1 MRLFS
6 HRTDIKMILKAV
18 IFDLDGTLIDTTE
31 EISHIFNELLHL
43 NGFPKRDRQFYKTN
57 IGNGVE
63 DLLSKS
69 LPEEYDEDLSTLL
82 TQVKKIY
89 AENLNKRSKV
99 FDGMLEVLGLLKS
112 NQVDIGV
119 ITNKMHRLAV
129 RCVDKFFQGYEIKT
143 MGAEHLYPRKPNPE
157 SALVMASDFGHLPS
171 EMLFIGD
178 SSVDITTARNAG
190 MIPIGVLW
198 GNGTRSQL
206 KNAGADILFE
216 TTKDLEK
223 YIRRL

>member
-1 MRLFS
+1 
-6 HRTDIKMILKAV
+6 MILKAV

-31 EISHIFNELLHL
+31 EIGYIFNELLYL

-69 LPEEYDEDLSTLL
+69 LPEEYNGDFSSLL
-82 TQVKKIY
+82 VQVKEIY
-89 AENLNKRSKV
+89 AENLNKRSTV
-99 FDGMLEVLGLLKS
+99 FDGMLEVLGLLKT
-112 NQVDIGV
+112 NQVDIGI
-119 ITNKMHRLAV
+119 ITNKMHHLAV
-129 RCVDKFFQGYEIKT
+129 RCVDKFFQGYQIKT
-143 MGAEHLYPRKPNPE
+143 IGAEHIHPRKPNPE

-198 GNGTRSQL
+198 GNGTRSQ
-206 KNAGADILFE
+206 
-216 TTKDLEK
+216 
-223 YIRRL
+223 

>member
-1 MRLFS
+1 M
-6 HRTDIKMILKAV
+6 TLKAV
-18 IFDLDGTLIDTTE
+18 IFDLDGTLIDSTA
-31 EISHIFNELLHL
+31 EIHYIFNELLHL
-43 NGFPKRDRQFYKTN
+43 NGFPKRDRQFYKTS
-57 IGNGVE
+57 IGKGVE

-69 LPEEYDEDLSTLL
+69 LPEDYNGDFSSLL
-82 TQVKKIY
+82 VQVKELY

-99 FDGMLEVLGLLKS
+99 FDGMLDVLGLLKS

-119 ITNKMHRLAV
+119 ITNKMHHLAV
-129 RCVDKFFQGYEIKT
+129 RCVDKFFQGYQIKT
-143 MGAEHLYPRKPNPE
+143 TGAEHIHPRKPNPE

-206 KNAGADILFE
+206 KNAGAEFLFE
-216 TTKDLEK
+216 TTKDLK
-223 YIRRL
+223 RYIRSL

>member
-1 MRLFS
+1 
-6 HRTDIKMILKAV
+6 MILKAV

-31 EISHIFNELLHL
+31 EIGYIFNELLHL

-69 LPEEYDEDLSTLL
+69 LPEEYNGDFSSLL
-82 TQVKKIY
+82 VQVKEIY
-89 AENLNKRSKV
+89 AENLNKRSTV
-99 FDGMLEVLGLLKS
+99 FDGIFDVLELLKT
-112 NQVDIGV
+112 NQVDIGI
-119 ITNKMHRLAV
+119 ITNKMHHLAV
-129 RCVDKFFQGYEIKT
+129 RCVDKFFQGYQIKT
-143 MGAEHLYPRKPNPE
+143 MGAEYLFPRKPNPE
-157 SALVMASDFGHLPS
+157 SALAMASDFAHLPS

>member
-1 MRLFS
+1 
-6 HRTDIKMILKAV
+6 MILKAV

-31 EISHIFNELLHL
+31 EIGYIFNEFLYL

-69 LPEEYDEDLSTLL
+69 LPEEYNGDFSSLL
-82 TQVKKIY
+82 VQVKEIY
-89 AENLNKRSKV
+89 AENLNQRSTV
-99 FDGMLEVLGLLKS
+99 FDGMFDVLELLKT
-112 NQVDIGV
+112 NQVDIGI
-119 ITNKMHRLAV
+119 ITNKMHHLAV
-129 RCVDKFFQGYEIKT
+129 RCVDKFFQDYQIKT
-143 MGAEHLYPRKPNPE
+143 MGAEHLFPRKPNPE
-157 SALVMASDFGHLPS
+157 SALAMASDFGHLPS

-216 TTKDLEK
+216 TTKDLKK

>member
-1 MRLFS
+1 
-6 HRTDIKMILKAV
+6 MILKAV
-18 IFDLDGTLIDTTE
+18 IFDLDGTLIDSTA
-31 EISHIFNELLHL
+31 EIHYIFNELLHL
-43 NGFPKRDRQFYKTN
+43 NGFPKRDRQFYKTS
-57 IGNGVE
+57 IGKGVE
-63 DLLSKS
+63 DLLLKS
-69 LPEEYDEDLSTLL
+69 LPEDYNGDFSSLL
-82 TQVKKIY
+82 VQVKEIY

-99 FDGMLEVLGLLKS
+99 FDGMLDVLGLLKS

-119 ITNKMHRLAV
+119 ITNKMHHLAV
-129 RCVDKFFQGYEIKT
+129 RCVDKFFQGYQIKT
-143 MGAEHLYPRKPNPE
+143 MGAEHIHPRKPNPE

-206 KNAGADILFE
+206 KNAGAEFLFE
-216 TTKDLEK
+216 TTKDLK
-223 YIRRL
+223 RYIRSL

>member
-1 MRLFS
+1 M
-6 HRTDIKMILKAV
+6 KLKAV

-31 EISHIFNELLHL
+31 EIGYIFNELLHL

-69 LPEEYDEDLSTLL
+69 LPEEYNGDFSSLL
-82 TQVKKIY
+82 VQVKEIY
-89 AENLNKRSKV
+89 AENLNKRSTV
-99 FDGMLEVLGLLKS
+99 FDGMFDVLELLKT
-112 NQVDIGV
+112 NQVDIGI
-119 ITNKMHRLAV
+119 ITNKMHHLAV
-129 RCVDKFFQGYEIKT
+129 RCVDKFFQGYQIKT
-143 MGAEHLYPRKPNPE
+143 MGAEYLFPRKPNPE
-157 SALVMASDFGHLPS
+157 SALAMASDFGHLPS

-178 SSVDITTARNAG
+178 SSVDIKTARNAG
-190 MIPIGVLW
+190 IIPIGVLW

-216 TTKDLEK
+216 TTKDLKK

>member
-1 MRLFS
+1 
-6 HRTDIKMILKAV
+6 MILKAV

-31 EISHIFNELLHL
+31 EIGYIFNELLHL

-69 LPEEYDEDLSTLL
+69 LPEEYNGDFSSLL
-82 TQVKKIY
+82 VQVKEIY
-89 AENLNKRSKV
+89 AENLNERSTV
-99 FDGMLEVLGLLKS
+99 FDGMFDVLELLKT
-112 NQVDIGV
+112 NQVDIGI
-119 ITNKMHRLAV
+119 ITNKMHHLAV
-129 RCVDKFFQGYEIKT
+129 RCVDKFFQGYQIKT
-143 MGAEHLYPRKPNPE
+143 MGAEYLFPRKPNPE
-157 SALVMASDFGHLPS
+157 SALAMASDFGHLPS

-216 TTKDLEK
+216 TTKDLKK

>member
-1 MRLFS
+1 
-6 HRTDIKMILKAV
+6 MIIKAV

-31 EISHIFNELLHL
+31 EIGYIFNELLNL

-82 TQVKKIY
+82 IQVKKIY

-99 FDGMLEVLGLLKS
+99 FDGMLDVLGLLKS

-119 ITNKMHRLAV
+119 ITNKMHHLAV
-129 RCVDKFFQGYEIKT
+129 RCVDKFFQGYQIKT
-143 MGAEHLYPRKPNPE
+143 MGAEYLFPRKPNPE
-157 SALVMASDFGHLPS
+157 SALAMANDFGHLPS

-178 SSVDITTARNAG
+178 SSVDIKTARNAG
-190 MIPIGVLW
+190 IIPIGVLW

-206 KNAGADILFE
+206 KNAGADIIFE
-216 TTKDLEK
+216 STKDLKK

>member
-1 MRLFS
+1 
-6 HRTDIKMILKAV
+6 MILKAV

-31 EISHIFNELLHL
+31 EIGYIFNELLHL

-69 LPEEYDEDLSTLL
+69 LPEEYNGDFSSLL
-82 TQVKKIY
+82 VQVKEIY
-89 AENLNKRSKV
+89 AENLNKRSTV
-99 FDGMLEVLGLLKS
+99 FDGMFDVLELLKT
-112 NQVDIGV
+112 NQVDIGI
-119 ITNKMHRLAV
+119 ITNKMHHLAV
-129 RCVDKFFQGYEIKT
+129 RCVDKFFQGYQIKT
-143 MGAEHLYPRKPNPE
+143 MGAEYLFPRKPNPE
-157 SALVMASDFGHLPS
+157 SALAMASDFGHLPS

-216 TTKDLEK
+216 TTKDLKK

>member
-1 MRLFS
+1 
-6 HRTDIKMILKAV
+6 MILKAV

-31 EISHIFNELLHL
+31 EISHIFNELLYL
-43 NGFPKRDRQFYKTN
+43 NGFPKRDRHFYKTN

-69 LPEEYDEDLSTLL
+69 LPEEYDEDISSLL
-82 TQVKKIY
+82 IQVKKIY

-112 NQVDIGV
+112 NQLNIGI
-119 ITNKMHRLAV
+119 ITNKMHHLAV
-129 RCVDKFFQGYEIKT
+129 RCVDKFFQGYQIKT
-143 MGAEHLYPRKPNPE
+143 MGAEYLYPRKPNPE
-157 SALVMASDFGHLPS
+157 SALAMANDFGHLPS

-190 MIPIGVLW
+190 MTPIGVLW

-216 TTKDLEK
+216 TTKDLKK

>member
-1 MRLFS
+1 
-6 HRTDIKMILKAV
+6 MILKAV
-18 IFDLDGTLIDTTE
+18 IFDLDGTLIDSTA
-31 EISHIFNELLHL
+31 EIHYIFNELLHL
-43 NGFPKRDRQFYKTN
+43 NGLPKRDRQFFKTN

-69 LPEEYDEDLSTLL
+69 LPEDYNGDFSSLL
-82 TQVKKIY
+82 VQVKEIY
-89 AENLNKRSKV
+89 AENLNKRSTV
-99 FDGMLEVLGLLKS
+99 FDGMFDVLELLKT
-112 NQVDIGV
+112 NQVDIGI
-119 ITNKMHRLAV
+119 ITNKMHHLAV
-129 RCVDKFFQGYEIKT
+129 RCVDKFFQGYQIKT
-143 MGAEHLYPRKPNPE
+143 IGAEHIHPRKPNPE
-157 SALVMASDFGHLPS
+157 SALVMASDFGHLTS

-178 SSVDITTARNAG
+178 SSVDIKTARNAG

-216 TTKDLEK
+216 TTKDLKK

>member
-1 MRLFS
+1 
-6 HRTDIKMILKAV
+6 MILKAV

-31 EISHIFNELLHL
+31 EISHIFNELLRL
-43 NGFPKRDRQFYKTN
+43 NGFPKRDCQFYKTN

-119 ITNKMHRLAV
+119 ITNKMHHLAV
-129 RCVDKFFQGYEIKT
+129 RCVDKFFQGYQIKT
-143 MGAEHLYPRKPNPE
+143 MGAEHIHPRKPNPD
-157 SALVMASDFGHLPS
+157 SALAMASDFGHLPS

-216 TTKDLEK
+216 TTKDLKK

>member
-1 MRLFS
+1 
-6 HRTDIKMILKAV
+6 MILKAV

-31 EISHIFNELLHL
+31 EIGYIFNELLYL

-69 LPEEYDEDLSTLL
+69 LPEEYNGDFSSLL
-82 TQVKKIY
+82 VEVKEIY
-89 AENLNKRSKV
+89 AENLNKRSTV
-99 FDGMLEVLGLLKS
+99 FDGMFDVLELLKT
-112 NQVDIGV
+112 NQVDIGI
-119 ITNKMHRLAV
+119 ITNKMHHLAV
-129 RCVDKFFQGYEIKT
+129 RCVDKFFQGYQIKT
-143 MGAEHLYPRKPNPE
+143 IGAEHIHPRKPNPE

-216 TTKDLEK
+216 TTKDLKK

>member
-1 MRLFS
+1 
-6 HRTDIKMILKAV
+6 MILKAV

-31 EISHIFNELLHL
+31 EIGYIFNELLHL

-69 LPEEYDEDLSTLL
+69 LPEEYNGDFSSLL
-82 TQVKKIY
+82 VQVKEIY
-89 AENLNKRSKV
+89 AENLNKRSTV
-99 FDGMLEVLGLLKS
+99 FDGMFDVLELLKT
-112 NQVDIGV
+112 NQVDIGI
-119 ITNKMHRLAV
+119 ITNKMHHLAV
-129 RCVDKFFQGYEIKT
+129 RCVDKFFQGYQIKT
-143 MGAEHLYPRKPNPE
+143 MGAEYLFPRKPNPE
-157 SALVMASDFGHLPS
+157 SALAMASDFGHLPS

-178 SSVDITTARNAG
+178 SLVDIRTARNAG

-216 TTKDLEK
+216 TTKDLKK